1 MPSRHALSDAAIS
14 DLTYKLRYANARY
27 TRVAS
32 ELRRRVAFTR
42 THHAKRRAFWS
53 GLSVDVEKAKGCPM
67 TAISVRP
74 LPVLDTTPSPSPLML
89 EFFHESAVE
98 HDNELGLEVPRIVVL
113 SPDTYVHPRERLII
127 RIPPL
132 ASLYDNISSHEQYDI
147 PAPGAPLIRTMDLP
161 EECEMEDMCSSRS
174 FSPASSMS
182 PLTPINIVRSGLRI
196 KIPLRKRKLEETDD
210 EDSCPDSSDIQFPKR
225 HMRRRWARSHI
236 TNSRNHWSARSQ
248 LVPF

>member
-53 GLSVDVEKAKGCPM
+53 GLCVDVEKAKGCPM

-89 EFFHESAVE
+89 FFHESAVG
-98 HDNELGLEVPRIVVL
+98 HDNELGLEVPRIVAL

-147 PAPGAPLIRTMDLP
+147 PTPGAPLIRTMDLP

-174 FSPASSMS
+174 CGSCRETCCITLTERLFAVSPASSMS
-182 PLTPINIVRSGLRI
+182 PLTPVS
-196 KIPLRKRKLEETDD
+196 PLLY
-210 EDSCPDSSDIQFPKR
+210 
-225 HMRRRWARSHI
+225 RR
-236 TNSRNHWSARSQ
+236 
-248 LVPF
+248 F